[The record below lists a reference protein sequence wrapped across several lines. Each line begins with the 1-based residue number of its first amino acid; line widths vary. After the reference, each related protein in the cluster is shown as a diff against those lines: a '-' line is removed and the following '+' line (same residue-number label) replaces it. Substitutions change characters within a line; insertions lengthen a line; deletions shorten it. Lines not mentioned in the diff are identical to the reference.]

1 MQPNSQ
7 PVVLLDWMDGG
18 RLLLLL
24 LLLDECSGTS

>member
-24 LLLDECSGTS
+24 LDECSGTS